1 MFIHL
6 GGDVVVSKDEVI
18 TILNNQLLKKNEINK
33 EFMELAE
40 EDGFLSLITE
50 KANAKALIITSK
62 RVYMSPISSMTLKK
76 RSDEQLSNLDIFSSE
91 EPW

>member
-50 KANAKALIITSK
+50 RANAKALIITSK

-76 RSDEQLSNLDIFSSE
+76 RSDEQLSNLDSFSSE

>member
-18 TILNNQLLKKNEINK
+18 TILNNQLMKKNEINK

-40 EDGFLSLITE
+40 EDGFLSLITA

-76 RSDEQLSNLDIFSSE
+76 RSDEQLSNLDSFSSE

>member
-18 TILNNQLLKKNEINK
+18 TILNNQLMKKNEINK

-50 KANAKALIITSK
+50 RANAKSLIITSK

-76 RSDEQLSNLDIFSSE
+76 RSDEPLSNLDSFSSE

>member
-18 TILNNQLLKKNEINK
+18 AILNTQLMKKTEVNR
-33 EFMELAE
+33 EFMESAE
-40 EDGFLSLITE
+40 NDGFINPITE
-50 KANAKALIITSK
+50 RANAKSVIITTK
-62 RVYMSPISSMTLKK
+62 NIYLSPISSGTLKK
-76 RSDEQLSNLDIFSSE
+76 RSDEIMEVVDWAQNG

>member
-6 GGDVVVSKDEVI
+6 GGDVVVSKNEVI
-18 TILNNQLLKKNEINK
+18 TILNNQLMKKNEINK

-40 EDGFLSLITE
+40 EDGFLSLITA

-76 RSDEQLSNLDIFSSE
+76 RSDEQLSNLDSFSSE